1 VYSDVFKSGYTSI
14 HGLPVVLYLDG
25 VKRSV
30 ECTIRAAVHSITA
43 RTFHMMVDRFINS
56 NTQDEPR
63 HSIRTVTPTS
73 SVKIG
78 APPRSIAFSRSNGDD
93 HSTASFTTLLSVPSS
108 SLLEEEEEDLE
119 SETGYD
125 KLVRGFA
132 HRNKMLDRICEGRSD
147 AYARM
152 LRRNEELVREE
163 AFKLFAEERPR
174 EKATPQTT
182 QATWT
187 SAIWSTILF
196 DCHHTGRAAIV
207 LLCYCAAHLS
217 IYEAIASLVYENSR
231 KIINQDAFYLGL
243 VLFALALSR
252 LSGGLWY
259 YTSDANYRATKFDLH
274 NRLRLRMWD
283 AKLLRWFVR
292 HPTIKF
298 TADYLAIY
306 LALIGTSFFLS
317 KFMGAFDQREALLAK
332 LPSAEHGVTTLVTER
347 LLDHPYA
354 PNTTAACLEDSLCA
368 HQEFHRSL
376 HRQDELFL
384 WDNLGVSA
392 YVGVIGDAT
401 AKAVSQERFF
411 AFYFVVGSAAIALMT
426 WMGFDFE

>member
-1 VYSDVFKSGYTSI
+1 MENMI
-14 HGLPVVLYLDG
+14 L
-25 VKRSV
+25 
-30 ECTIRAAVHSITA
+30 A
-43 RTFHMMVDRFINS
+43 S
-56 NTQDEPR
+56 NRQDEPR
-63 HSIRTVTPTS
+63 HTLRTVTPTS
-73 SVKIG
+73 EQTSSEKAN
-78 APPRSIAFSRSNGDD
+78 APPKSIAFPRPKGDD
-93 HSTASFTTLLSVPSS
+93 YSTASFTTLLSVQSKIS
-108 SLLEEEEEDLE
+108 LEEEEEGLE
-119 SETGYD
+119 SETDYE

-147 AYARM
+147 AYIRM
-152 LRRNEELVREE
+152 LRRNEEMVQQE
-163 AFKLFAEERPR
+163 AFRLFAKERPR
-174 EKATPQTT
+174 EKATADKVEKT

-196 DCHHTGRAAIV
+196 EWHHTGRAAIV

-217 IYEAIASLVYENSR
+217 IYEAISALVYEHSR

-259 YTSDANYRATKFDLH
+259 YTSDANYVSTKFDLH

-283 AKLLRWFVR
+283 AKVLRLFVR

-317 KFMGAFDQREALLAK
+317 KFLGTFDQREALVAT

-347 LLDHPYA
+347 LLRRPYA

-368 HQEFHRSL
+368 HREFHRSL
-376 HRQDELFL
+376 HRQDDLFVWEKL
-384 WDNLGVSA
+384 AVNSYAGL
-392 YVGVIGDAT
+392 IGDDT
-401 AKAVSQERFF
+401 ARAVSLERFF
-411 AFYFVVGSAAIALMT
+411 AYYFVMGSAAIALMT